1 MSLSIT
7 IQTVIYIWAIWAI
20 SAVLKLVAGAIIKV
34 LSGEAPPPK
43 PSVRLCASCTHPH
56 RILSFGNATFHKLKH
71 VLWLGFLIVDF
82 SLMFLIVLLKF
93 ISLLALEFL
102 KCLPIKLSLTLSN

>member
-43 PSVRLCASCTHPH
+43 PSVRLCASCIVPHP
-56 RILSFGNATFHKLKH
+56 ILSFGSATFRKLRH
-71 VLWLGFLIVDF
+71 VLWLGFLIVAF
-82 SLMFLIVLLKF
+82 SLMFSIVLLKF

-102 KCLPIKLSLTLSN
+102 KSPLIK